1 MKEEWEKYLE
11 AHRITDV
18 LEQSIGAALLDNSRD
33 LISVLADEIEAT
45 ASGNT
50 TSIRAPQAL
59 PADIMA
65 GAQARMDREELE
77 IAVGNAL
84 SRLLVNMPVQPMAH
98 LAENLRQARCSSCPI
113 STTSFE
119 IAEVEEN
126 GKNNRP
132 RKTGAQRGGRA
143 GETRGTTGGNN
154 GAAAA
159 TRGGI
164 DSGELKEEEKLLFR
178 VSECPIF
185 FETNRSLKGTAR
197 TQTHTHN
204 TSSHC
209 DNSCDRTAQKQS
221 VERGRV

>member
-1 MKEEWEKYLE
+1 MKEEWEKYIE

-50 TSIRAPQAL
+50 TSIRTPQAL
-59 PADIMA
+59 PAHLCA

-77 IAVGNAL
+77 IVVGKAL
-84 SRLLVNMPVQPMAH
+84 SRLLVNMPVKPLAH
-98 LAENLRQARCSSCPI
+98 LAENLRQAGRSSCPPP
-113 STTSFE
+113 FE
-119 IAEVEEN
+119 IAEVEDH

-132 RKTGAQRGGRA
+132 GKTGAQRGGRA
-143 GETRGTTGGNN
+143 GETRATTGENN

-159 TRGGI
+159 TSGGI
-164 DSGELKEEEKLLFR
+164 DSGELQDEEQLLFR

-185 FETNRSLKGTAR
+185 LRRRDL
-197 TQTHTHN
+197 
-204 TSSHC
+204 
-209 DNSCDRTAQKQS
+209 
-221 VERGRV
+221 

>member
-50 TSIRAPQAL
+50 TSIRTPQAL
-59 PADIMA
+59 PEHLMD

-77 IAVGNAL
+77 IVVGKAL
-84 SRLLVNMPVQPMAH
+84 SRLLVNMPVKPMAH
-98 LAENLRQARCSSCPI
+98 LAENLRQARCSSCTI

-132 RKTGAQRGGRA
+132 RKTGAQRGVRA
-143 GETRGTTGGNN
+143 GETRETTGGNN

-159 TRGGI
+159 KRGGI
-164 DSGELKEEEKLLFR
+164 DRGELKDEEKLLFR

-185 FETNRSLKGTAR
+185 FETEISERNSTYTIHLRIATILAIALHRSK
-197 TQTHTHN
+197 
-204 TSSHC
+204 
-209 DNSCDRTAQKQS
+209 
-221 VERGRV
+221 V

>member
-45 ASGNT
+45 ASGNM
-50 TSIRAPQAL
+50 TSIRTAQAL
-59 PADIMA
+59 PVHLMA

-77 IAVGNAL
+77 IVVGKAL
-84 SRLLVNMPVQPMAH
+84 SRLLVNMPVKPLAH
-98 LAENLRQARCSSCPI
+98 LAENMRQAGRSSCPI
-113 STTSFE
+113 SATPFE
-119 IAEVEEN
+119 IAEVEDH

-132 RKTGAQRGGRA
+132 GKTGAQRGGRA
-143 GETRGTTGGNN
+143 DETRGSTGENN

-159 TRGGI
+159 TRGVI
-164 DSGELKEEEKLLFR
+164 DSGELQDEQKLLFR

-185 FETNRSLKGTAR
+185 LRRRDL
-197 TQTHTHN
+197 
-204 TSSHC
+204 
-209 DNSCDRTAQKQS
+209 
-221 VERGRV
+221 

>member
-1 MKEEWEKYLE
+1 MIEEWEKYLE
-11 AHRITDV
+11 AHRLIEV
-18 LEQSIGAALLDNSRD
+18 LEKSICAALLDNSRD

-50 TSIRAPQAL
+50 TSIRTPQAL
-59 PADIMA
+59 PAHLCA

-77 IAVGNAL
+77 IVVGKAL
-84 SRLLVNMPVQPMAH
+84 SRLLVHMPVKPLAH

-119 IAEVEEN
+119 IAEVAEN

-132 RKTGAQRGGRA
+132 GKTGAQRGGSA

-164 DSGELKEEEKLLFR
+164 DSGELQDEEKLLFR

-185 FETNRSLKGTAR
+185 LRRRISERDRTSTNN
-197 TQTHTHN
+197 THN

-209 DNSCDRTAQKQS
+209 DKACDRTAQ
-221 VERGRV
+221 